1 MPQLMDKNGNAAFMW
16 IEMELKNP
24 LTFECEKTIMTSQCD
39 NGAWNIAIGPLQKTN
54 AYISELK
61 GTYSKQ
67 NGTYQAFFVGIDEEQ
82 KTKLYYM
89 NRSNNDGMKQLTD
102 GNHIFKGKQPI
113 SYTVTNNSEE
123 TLKSFELKV
132 SNDDGTILQKEVSCN
147 LLPGESAFFEDTF
160 TFDNLSKIE
169 NFTVQTVADGQ
180 TDTTNTQLKKE
191 VSYCDLAISDV
202 KKEIVKDGVKYT
214 VTIKNEGQID
224 TSGNLN
230 IYADNQLSKKLE
242 TTEIKTVK
250 AGEIREIS
258 VQYNTKDM
266 KFDASQ
272 NAYCSMQVTANDKDS
287 NDQNDFY
294 YGVVYRWELPGQNN
308 ISDCTVLLE
317 SDRYTPDGTAKTP
330 EVTVKRGDLL
340 LGKRYRL

>member
-1 MPQLMDKNGNAAFMW
+1 MYHLHKKSEPKLVINDMILDSEA
-16 IEMELKNP
+16 
-24 LTFECEKTIMTSQCD
+24 MT
-39 NGAWNIAIGPLQKTN
+39 
-54 AYISELK
+54 E
-61 GTYSKQ
+61 
-67 NGTYQAFFVGIDEEQ
+67 
-82 KTKLYYM
+82 
-89 NRSNNDGMKQLTD
+89 
-102 GNHIFKGKQPI
+102 KGKQPI

-230 IYADNQLSKKLE
+230 IYAIINCPRNWKQRKLRRSKQGKS
-242 TTEIKTVK
+242 VK
-250 AGEIREIS
+250 IS
-258 VQYNTKDM
+258 VQ
-266 KFDASQ
+266 
-272 NAYCSMQVTANDKDS
+272 
-287 NDQNDFY
+287 
-294 YGVVYRWELPGQNN
+294 
-308 ISDCTVLLE
+308 
-317 SDRYTPDGTAKTP
+317 
-330 EVTVKRGDLL
+330 
-340 LGKRYRL
+340 